1 MACIVCV
8 DKSSFVLYGN
18 DKLLGQNRLT
28 DVLWLTVHRGRES
41 VVLEP
46 RGFGEVVFTI
56 RKWWEM
62 NASVASFLLL
72 VQPWT
77 PAPWD
82 GAGCSEVG
90 PPQLT

>member
-1 MACIVCV
+1 MFHSDTLFSAATSSAWMACVVCV
-8 DKSSFVLYGN
+8 DKSSFVLYCY

-46 RGFGEVVFTI
+46 RGFGGVVFTI

-62 NASVASFLLL
+62 NASIS
-72 VQPWT
+72 
-77 PAPWD
+77 
-82 GAGCSEVG
+82 
-90 PPQLT
+90 